1 MNEVLVKGTLNPT
14 VSARIAELE
23 KTMKVLKQEQD
34 ALKAA
39 VLNAMEENGIVKIDT
54 PEVLINYIAET
65 DRETL
70 DTKALKEECPE
81 VYESYAK
88 MTPVKA
94 SVRIKVK

>member
-1 MNEVLVKGTLNPT
+1 MNEVITKGTLNPT

-39 VLNAMEENGIVKIDT
+39 VLTAMEENGIVKIDT
-54 PEVLINYIAET
+54 PEVPISYIAET
-65 DRETL
+65 DRETR
-70 DTKALKEECPE
+70 DTKTLKEKCPT
-81 VYESYAK
+81 VYDAYCK